1 MAKVLGRRVD
11 REERHDAAKI
21 PRRVKKRPR
30 FFFQHH
36 PMRWMFV
43 GGEWLPQLAKLSIDP
58 GVNGVT
64 EGGGMDL
71 AFAAAMRRGWQ
82 IIQPSDPRL
91 GEHQDYL
98 VAYPHEA
105 GGNTYLDPFQEVT
118 VEAGRMFVDAGGENY
133 YAFLRHLVAAGIVQP
148 ISANVVRVKSHAVEK
163 KIERLQGAV
172 SINPANQI
180 AAGKLKRAEAMLAAM
195 RKAAAAIERGKPRKK
210 AQPQAQEV
218 AADVG

>member
-1 MAKVLGRRVD
+1 MAKVLGKRVD

-43 GGEWLPQLAKLSIDP
+43 GGEWLPQLAKLAVDP

-91 GEHQDYL
+91 GEYQDYL
-98 VAYPHEA
+98 VSYPHEA

-118 VEAGRMFVDAGGENY
+118 VEAGRMFIEGGGESY
-133 YAFLRHLVAAGIVQP
+133 HAFLRHLVTAGIVPP
-148 ISANVVRVKSHAVEK
+148 ISPNVVRVKSHAVEK

-172 SINPANQI
+172 SLNPANQI
-180 AAGKLKRAEAMLAAM
+180 AAGKLKRAEATLAAM
-195 RKAAAAIERGKPRKK
+195 RKAAEPKAPRKPRKK
-210 AQPQAQEV
+210 AQAQEV
-218 AADVG
+218 TADVG